1 MFVGYITTVFLL
13 HNIFTMNILKRFQ
26 PGIETLKQLDAYS
39 KPIEDF
45 RVKTVSGGTGRPI
58 LYFY

>member
-1 MFVGYITTVFLL
+1 
-13 HNIFTMNILKRFQ
+13 MNILKRFQ

-45 RVKTVSGGTGRPI
+45 RVKTVSGGTGGHI
-58 LYFY
+58 VSFY

>member
-1 MFVGYITTVFLL
+1 MS
-13 HNIFTMNILKRFQ
+13 ILKKLQ

-45 RVKTVSGGTGRPI
+45 RVKTVSGGTGNY
-58 LYFY
+58 LFSEFC